1 MAIRPESRW
10 WIVTL
15 VLVGG
20 LFGLSAL
27 ALDRPNVVWSAAGVA
42 ACPSCGSEARPGTR
56 RCAACR
62 EEYDWVV
69 APQDVAP
76 ASPFALSPLEAA
88 WVEERVTALGEAAAA
103 GRVAAALELPLAAAQ
118 AWLGA
123 LDTGTCGWCGGTGL
137 EPAAAAQASGAP
149 STVAS
154 TAPGTGPSAASS
166 TAANPVEVP
175 CSTCRGRKRCISCD
189 RGHKVRL
196 GDPEASAAYARLQ
209 AALADFRPVVTLEVQ
224 RAEVERLNAE
234 FLERHAGAP
243 EAQLLVLPAQWA
255 GLGRSLPEQR
265 LVVRARG
272 RIDRALEALGRP

>member
-20 LFGLSAL
+20 LFALSAL
-27 ALDRPNVVWSAAGVA
+27 ALDRPNVVWNAAGMA

-69 APQDVAP
+69 APPEVAP
-76 ASPFALSPLEAA
+76 ASPFALAPLEAA
-88 WVEERVTALGEAAAA
+88 WVKERVTALGEAAASE
-103 GRVAAALELPLAAAQ
+103 RVAAALSLPVPAAL
-118 AWLGA
+118 AWLRA

-137 EPAAAAQASGAP
+137 EPAA
-149 STVAS
+149 
-154 TAPGTGPSAASS
+154 TAPASPAS
-166 TAANPVEVP
+166 RPEEVP

-196 GDPEASAAYARLQ
+196 GDVEATAAYARLR
-209 AALADFRPVVTLEVQ
+209 AAEADFRPVVTLAAR
-224 RAEVERLNAE
+224 RAEVERLTAE
-234 FLERHAGAP
+234 FIERHAGAP
-243 EAQLLVLPAQWA
+243 EAQ
-255 GLGRSLPEQR
+255 R
-265 LVVRARG
+265 LVVPSQWSGAGGEVATCLVARARQ
-272 RIDRALEALGRP
+272 RIDQALEALGRP